1 VGKRERT
8 NSERERGRDE
18 QRVRKKNR
26 MRNRVLN
33 RGLDVV
39 VLKKWLAKIGKVG
52 SYFKIVGK
60 NG

>member
-1 VGKRERT
+1 M
-8 NSERERGRDE
+8 
-18 QRVRKKNR
+18 RVRKKTR
-26 MRNRVLN
+26 MRNGVLN

-39 VLKKWLAKIGKVG
+39 VLKKWLAKIRKVG